1 MTIYQEVILDHS
13 AKPRNVGSIKNATQT
28 VLVHNPLCGDKLKMD
43 ILIEDGKVADI
54 KFMPKGCAI
63 SKASASLLSEHVKGK
78 TVLEL
83 KKLTKKDI
91 MKMLGIE
98 LGPNRVKCALLP
110 LEALHKL
117 LISL

>member
-13 AKPRNVGSIKNATQT
+13 AKPRNVGSIPDATGSVQ
-28 VLVHNPLCGDKLKMD
+28 VHNPLCGDKLKMD
-43 ILIEDGKVADI
+43 VLVENGKLVDI

-63 SKASASLLSEHVKGK
+63 SKASASLLSEHIKGK
-78 TVLEL
+78 TVIEL
-83 KKLTKKDI
+83 KKITKKDI
-91 MKMLGIE
+91 MKLLGID